1 MRTKINFLFHILCTS
16 SYIKCLAKRVKISC
30 RELKYSQ
37 FRGKL
42 NPSSCGRELI
52 IINVEET
59 YITNYVIIENN
70 HLVNASIHCNRTVIP
85 RIGVFNL
92 VTAGLPHLTG
102 IATLAV

>member
-1 MRTKINFLFHILCTS
+1 M
-16 SYIKCLAKRVKISC
+16 
-30 RELKYSQ
+30 
-37 FRGKL
+37 
-42 NPSSCGRELI
+42 
-52 IINVEET
+52 NVEET

-70 HLVNASIHCNRTVIP
+70 HLVNASIYCNRTVIP